1 MSYQYQHLACG
12 GTFDLLHR
20 GHEQFLRFAFAR
32 GEKVSVGIA
41 SNQFAGKNGKSPVQ
55 NFDSRVTEVKNFLI
69 KKGLL
74 ARAQIVT
81 LDDIYGT
88 TVSDKMIH
96 GLVVTRQTIPGGRL
110 INKRRD
116 ELKLSPLKI
125 LVAPMVLG
133 NDHKVIS
140 TTRIRQ
146 GLIDRE
152 GNSYSKFL
160 MSRSF
165 VLPQTLRK
173 ELSKPLGEMKNKLSF
188 ESNRE
193 LPLIAVGDQTT
204 INIIDAGRVPDIAVV
219 DFKVQRQNFPNNL
232 KWDVTVRNPSGIIN
246 GSLITAIKKYFSSRS
261 GSSRQARTVIRV
273 IGEEDLAVLPAVLLA
288 PLGSTVVYGQR
299 NQGMVLV
306 SVTEEKKSEILK
318 LLQKFC

>member
-12 GTFDLLHR
+12 GTFDLLHK
-20 GHEQFLRFAFAR
+20 GHQQFLRFAFAR
-32 GEKVSVGIA
+32 GKKVSVGIA
-41 SNQFAGKNGKSPVQ
+41 TDNFAGKNSKSPAQ
-55 NFDSRVTEVKNFLI
+55 DFDSRVTEVKNFLI

-88 TVSDKMIH
+88 TVSDETID

-110 INKRRD
+110 INSRRR

-125 LVAPMVLG
+125 LVAPMVWG
-133 NDHKVIS
+133 DDHIVIS
-140 TTRIRQ
+140 TTRVRQ

-152 GNSYSKFL
+152 GNSYYKFL

-173 ELSKPLGEMKNKLSF
+173 ELSKPLGEIKNKLSF
-188 ESNRE
+188 DGSRE
-193 LPLIAVGDQTT
+193 FPLIAVGDQTT
-204 INIIDAGRVPDIAVV
+204 INILKAGRVLDLAVV
-219 DFKVQRQNFPNNL
+219 DFKIQRQNFSNNL
-232 KWDVTVRNPSGIIN
+232 KRDVTVKNSAGTITR
-246 GSLITAIKKYFSSRS
+246 SLIRAIKKYFFLQTGNSPY
-261 GSSRQARTVIRV
+261 VIRV

-306 SVTEEKKSEILK
+306 SVTEEKKSEILNILK
-318 LLQKFC
+318 RFD